1 MSLVA
6 NGADLLN
13 IDDIPDFGADADPW
27 GGMKRVTAA
36 KWQGIR
42 QRTIESGPIEQSMY
56 IDLLTEII
64 HLCASPPPTPL
75 EGVTEAPV
83 ASDKELEL
91 GLMHAL
97 AGKQVDCEGSTAL
110 MELVDEIM
118 AALQ

>member
-6 NGADLLN
+6 NGADLLSLE
-13 IDDIPDFGADADPW
+13 DIPDFGPDDDPW
-27 GGMKRVTAA
+27 EGMKRITAA

-42 QRTIESGPIEQSMY
+42 QRTTESGAVEQSMY

-64 HLCASPPPTPL
+64 HLSGNPPPTAL
-75 EGVTEAPV
+75 NAVTEAPAV
-83 ASDKELEL
+83 SDKQLEL

-97 AGKQVDCEGSTAL
+97 AGKQVNCEGATPL
-110 MELVDEIM
+110 IELVDEIM

>member
-6 NGADLLN
+6 NGADLLSL
-13 IDDIPDFGADADPW
+13 DDIPDFGADADPW
-27 GGMKRVTAA
+27 EGMKRITAA

-42 QRTIESGPIEQSMY
+42 QRTTESDAVEQSMY

-64 HLCASPPPTPL
+64 HLSGNPPPPPP
-75 EGVTEAPV
+75 GAVTEAPV
-83 ASDKELEL
+83 ASDRGLEL

-97 AGKQVDCEGSTAL
+97 AGKQVDCEGSAQL

-118 AALQ
+118 AALT